1 MSTGA
6 IIFATVI
13 CFLLGIA
20 VGSLFAINKA
30 LGSILGTLQVMSSS
44 NQRRF

>member
-1 MSTGA
+1 MTTAVIVVAA
-6 IIFATVI
+6 II
-13 CFLLGIA
+13 CFLLGTA